1 MILKNFDFDLKNYID
16 IDLLINLNS
25 TSEDEID
32 RIIEKLPDDND
43 NIEHKE
49 GTNLFEIRYDE
60 KQKEKDNLFAI

>member
-43 NIEHKE
+43 NTEHKE